1 MRKLLLI
8 SVAALFLTGCI
19 QQPKAEK
26 QLTPQEQ
33 IIENIVRTSFPDK
46 VWKVQLDESANMQ
59 QALQQAIDSC
69 SY

>member
-46 VWKVQLDESANMQ
+46 VW
-59 QALQQAIDSC
+59 
-69 SY
+69 